1 MPLRIALQTKLEGCP
16 PWQPIFTGGSRLCQT
31 NQAALSRGENE
42 RRRSVALHVASGLS
56 SVAADFYGW
65 IPPVSDKLGRAGA
78 RGK

>member
-1 MPLRIALQTKLEGCP
+1 MPPHIALQTKMEGCP
-16 PWQPIFTGGSRLCQT
+16 PWQPIFAGGARLCQT
-31 NQAALSRGENE
+31 NSVVLAHGENE